1 MFTFSPEEWE
11 QIQPQHCV
19 YKINDKNRPL
29 LNSKSYMVL
38 PKNVWT
44 PVLAEHFWVH
54 TQLPCTLSFRRA
66 KVNPSGM
73 KYISV
78 VGRCTTCDSKFF
90 GCIREAPLG
99 NSR

>member
-1 MFTFSPEEWE
+1 
-11 QIQPQHCV
+11 
-19 YKINDKNRPL
+19 
-29 LNSKSYMVL
+29 MVL